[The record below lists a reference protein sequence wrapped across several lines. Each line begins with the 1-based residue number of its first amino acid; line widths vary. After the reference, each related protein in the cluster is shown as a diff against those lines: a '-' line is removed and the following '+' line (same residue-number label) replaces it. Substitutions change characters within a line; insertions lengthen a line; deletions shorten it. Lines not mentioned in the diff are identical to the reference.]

1 MRKVKIHS
9 DQNKPSLQIKETRC
23 YGITMNPKE
32 AKKLMRKAK
41 EQFIYA
47 LKPFGTLVTSISE
60 YGIEF
65 WAIIQVSKSWNKNPT
80 IIQIYLS
87 CGTIDSRQFC

>member
-1 MRKVKIHS
+1 
-9 DQNKPSLQIKETRC
+9 
-23 YGITMNPKE
+23 
-32 AKKLMRKAK
+32 MRKAK

-65 WAIIQVSKSWNKNPT
+65 WAITGLEKLEQKSYNYT
-80 IIQIYLS
+80 DLS
-87 CGTIDSRQFC
+87 

>member
-1 MRKVKIHS
+1 METRLNEAGMRKVKIHS

-23 YGITMNPKE
+23 YGITINPKE

-47 LKPFGTLVTSISE
+47 LKLFGTLVTSISE

-65 WAIIQVSKSWNKNPT
+65 RAITGLEKLEQKSYNYT
-80 IIQIYLS
+80 DLS
-87 CGTIDSRQFC
+87 

>member
-1 MRKVKIHS
+1 METRLNEAGMRKVKIHS

-47 LKPFGTLVTSISE
+47 LKLFGTLVTSISE

-65 WAIIQVSKSWNKNPT
+65 RAITGLEKLEQKSYNYT
-80 IIQIYLS
+80 DLS
-87 CGTIDSRQFC
+87 

>member
-1 MRKVKIHS
+1 METRLDEAGMRKVKIHS

-47 LKPFGTLVTSISE
+47 LKLFGTLVTSISE
-60 YGIEF
+60 YGTEF
-65 WAIIQVSKSWNKNPT
+65 WAITGLEKLEQKSHNYT
-80 IIQIYLS
+80 DLS
-87 CGTIDSRQFC
+87 

>member
-1 MRKVKIHS
+1 METRLNEAGMRKVKIHS
-9 DQNKPSLQIKETRC
+9 DQNKPPLQIKETRC

-32 AKKLMRKAK
+32 DKKLMRKAK

-47 LKPFGTLVTSISE
+47 LKLFGTLVTSISE

-65 WAIIQVSKSWNKNPT
+65 WAITGLEKLEQKSYNYT
-80 IIQIYLS
+80 DLS
-87 CGTIDSRQFC
+87 